1 MKYWLVKSEPY
12 KYSWQNFLDDKWTYW
27 DGVRNYQARNNLKEM
42 KCKDLV
48 LYYHSNE
55 GKEVVGVA
63 EIIKEYYQDPT
74 TEDDRWVVVDLKPVM
89 TLENPVTLK
98 TIKSDSKLSEIALV
112 KQSRLSVMSIRK
124 KEYDR
129 ILSLAKKTK

>member
-12 KYSWQNFLDDKWTYW
+12 KYSWQDFLDDKWTYW

-48 LYYHSNE
+48 LFYHSNE
-55 GKEVVGVA
+55 GKEVVGIA
-63 EIIKEYYQDPT
+63 EIIKENYQDPT
-74 TEDDRWVVVDLKPVM
+74 TEDDRWVVVDLKPVK

-98 TIKSDSKLSEIALV
+98 TIKADSKLSEIGLI
-112 KQSRLSVMSIRK
+112 KQSRLSVMQIRK

-129 ILSLAKKTK
+129 ILSLAKRTK